1 MHELNFHCRWRI
13 EFAKQISEKIS
24 KIQGV
29 RAIVIGGSVARGYAD
44 EYADLEIPIFWDKSP
59 NEDIRKFIVSELNAS
74 YLYPYNY
81 DAMEDNLLINEFQVD
96 LWHCTV
102 PHEESVIDSIIKD
115 FDTDL
120 GSSNF
125 MDTIRACI
133 PLHGDQLINS
143 WKNKAQLY
151 PRQLAINN
159 IEKSLQSIKS
169 GQVELYVKRQNPT
182 MVCEHIIELQKQ
194 LFVILLALNN
204 EYFPSFKWLYKSLEN
219 IRIKPE
225 GIEQRFRDIFNYSTN
240 KSVENI
246 IKIIY
251 EVIDLIN
258 KIYPEINT
266 EIVYNNLKPTR
277 KKHYYPVSLL

>member
-1 MHELNFHCRWRI
+1 
-13 EFAKQISEKIS
+13 
-24 KIQGV
+24 
-29 RAIVIGGSVARGYAD
+29 
-44 EYADLEIPIFWDKSP
+44 
-59 NEDIRKFIVSELNAS
+59 
-74 YLYPYNY
+74 
-81 DAMEDNLLINEFQVD
+81 
-96 LWHCTV
+96 
-102 PHEESVIDSIIKD
+102 
-115 FDTDL
+115 
-120 GSSNF
+120 

-143 WKNKAQLY
+143 WKDKAQLY

-182 MVCEHIIELQKQ
+182 MVYEHIIELQKQ
-194 LFVILLALNN
+194 LFLILLALNN

-225 GIEQRFRDIFNYSTN
+225 GIEQRFRDVFNYSTN

-266 EIVYNNLKPTR
+266 EIVYNNLKPIR
-277 KKHYYPVSLL
+277 KKHYNPVSLL